1 MKESNNKKMYVG
13 GIGNDIDENELI
25 LYFSRYGAVRNSNII
40 YDCDTKKSRGFGF
53 VEFVSGDDMYK
64 ALQDQNPIIKNKRVS
79 IAPAADKDET
89 NKVEEK
95 IQKKE
100 AKIIKD
106 DKEDYSGDQIA
117 SFIDYQDEEDENTY
131 ERQVSSPKKPSNGD
145 IYSDKLSAERL
156 FEKEVTTVRLLE
168 DELPEEIESHLSK
181 GSIKACSKEEDQ
193 DEIKSGSQKNYKSE
207 SKNSNSSR
215 KNDSLKN
222 EKNDEYGLN
231 QVPAL
236 RITSLDGEDKGL
248 NKTKNPKNVKMSK
261 KSQKNKKC
269 SSAEERGNNE
279 QQKPNKE

>member
-1 MKESNNKKMYVG
+1 MS
-13 GIGNDIDENELI
+13 L
-25 LYFSRYGAVRNSNII
+25 A
-40 YDCDTKKSRGFGF
+40 RG
-53 VEFVSGDDMYK
+53 D
-64 ALQDQNPIIKNKRVS
+64 
-79 IAPAADKDET
+79 
-89 NKVEEK
+89 
-95 IQKKE
+95 
-100 AKIIKD
+100 
-106 DKEDYSGDQIA
+106 
-117 SFIDYQDEEDENTY
+117 
-131 ERQVSSPKKPSNGD
+131 
-145 IYSDKLSAERL
+145 L

-279 QQKPNKE
+279 GLSFISGEIRKIPHKEGLRLPHIGWNEVTIKKKESLFKNIYIRFVLWWLCYLSEL